1 MSCSMLTK
9 LSGPTPGLWTEEMK
23 TDLISRLCGKT
34 LSNELENIYPDLKSK
49 YDRDLNFEEAYRM
62 VQKLK
67 LEGRVDFD
75 ARNESWYIPEGP
87 LICSLRPVLF
97 GR

>member
-1 MSCSMLTK
+1 
-9 LSGPTPGLWTEEMK
+9 MK
-23 TDLISRLCGKT
+23 ADLIGRLCGKAS
-34 LSNELENIYPDLKSK
+34 SNELENIYPDLKSK
-49 YDRDLNFEEAYRM
+49 YNRDLNFEEAYRM

-67 LEGRVDFD
+67 LEGKVDFDD

-87 LICSLRPVLF
+87 LICNLRPVLF

>member
-1 MSCSMLTK
+1 
-9 LSGPTPGLWTEEMK
+9 MK
-23 TDLISRLCGKT
+23 ADMINRLCDSSP
-34 LSNELENIYPDLKSK
+34 SNELENIYPDLKSR
-49 YDRDLNFEEAYRM
+49 YNRDLNFEEAYRM

-75 ARNESWYIPEGP
+75 AKNESWYIPEGP
-87 LICSLRPVLF
+87 QKVPYRRCNLRPVLF